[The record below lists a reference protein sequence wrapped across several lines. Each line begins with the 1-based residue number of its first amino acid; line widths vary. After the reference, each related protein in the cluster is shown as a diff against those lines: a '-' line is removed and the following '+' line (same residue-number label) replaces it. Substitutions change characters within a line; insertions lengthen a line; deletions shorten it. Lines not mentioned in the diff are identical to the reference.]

1 MKNELPEDEMIRRK
15 FAISLL
21 SVAGLASAPT
31 QWTAPVVNAV
41 ILPAHAQTSCTAPI
55 TDIDVLG
62 KWRFTDPNGLTFD
75 LEFIDSVSLIYTD
88 ASVSGALP
96 WQKLPNGE
104 LSLDLN
110 SPKSPWLA
118 QISDESSCVASKITI
133 YDFQSDSSSGAFV
146 APVEGVRI

>member
-1 MKNELPEDEMIRRK
+1 MIRRK
-15 FAISLL
+15 FAIALL

-75 LEFIDSVSLIYTD
+75 LEFINEKRVIYMTNSFSTE
-88 ASVSGALP
+88 ASWSRLP
-96 WQKLPNGE
+96 KGDLN
-104 LSLDLN
+104 LDLN

-118 QISDESSCVASKITI
+118 RIESETKCIADSITI
-133 YDFQSDSSSGAFV
+133 YDFQTSVSGGKFEV
-146 APVEGVRI
+146 PIKGVRT

>member
-15 FAISLL
+15 FAIALL

-62 KWRFTDPNGLTFD
+62 KWRFTDQNGATLNIDFISNTELLFD
-75 LEFIDSVSLIYTD
+75 DRSFPDPWFRTSDGDLI
-88 ASVSGALP
+88 
-96 WQKLPNGE
+96 
-104 LSLDLN
+104 LDIR
-110 SPKSPWLA
+110 SPKA
-118 QISDESSCVASKITI
+118 QWVATVSSESDCVASEITI
-133 YDFQSDSSSGAFV
+133 TS
-146 APVEGVRI
+146 APTFTNFYLAPLIGIRD